1 MKKINEEKLIKYLR
15 SLILRSLTAI
25 VLFLVLAILS
35 KSSITYKDL
44 IVSNLYE
51 KNISFSKVK
60 KIYNQYLGGI
70 IPLEKVETNIV
81 QVFNEKLEYKD
92 GTLTVLLNNFDKK
105 IQMIFKH
112 LSYSAFHPSS
122 DWEGDE
128 SIYSFAVIKDST
140 EINILFLLD
149 KKDYLDCM
157 FFVFDMFSGSK
168 FQIVCKELI
177 LNVE

>member
-1 MKKINEEKLIKYLR
+1 MFFAKKEEDNLIDTLR
-15 SLILRSLTAI
+15 KIPIHDSA
-25 VLFLVLAILS
+25 
-35 KSSITYKDL
+35 
-44 IVSNLYE
+44 
-51 KNISFSKVK
+51 FS
-60 KIYNQYLGGI
+60 
-70 IPLEKVETNIV
+70 
-81 QVFNEKLEYKD
+81 KLEYKD

-105 IQMIFKH
+105 IQMIFKQ

-157 FFVFDMFSGSK
+157 FFVFEMFSGSK